1 MEKIQT
7 EITKGL
13 TSAEAAE
20 RLKCDGYNEIQSKKP
35 DGIFD
40 MVFKVMREP
49 MLILLLA
56 AGLIYLMLGE
66 ASDAVM
72 LLFLIFMMVVITIV
86 QEKKTER
93 ALEALKNIA
102 SPRAL
107 VIRDGEQKRIAG
119 REVVRDDIIVLC
131 EGDRVPADAVML
143 TVSNLLI
150 DESLLT
156 GESLAVR
163 KSAWNFK
170 DKPSHPGGED
180 LPFVFSGTLV
190 TSGSGI
196 AKVVSTGSN
205 TEMGKIGK
213 SLQSINEED
222 AIIKKE
228 IQKIVKVF
236 TIWGFVLCIIITVLY
251 GVVRGDWLKGVLSGL
266 TLAMS
271 VLPEEFPVIL
281 LIFLTLGAWRI
292 SKRKVLARRTSV
304 IETLGAAT
312 VLCVDKTGTLTFNQM
327 RLEGLLADGE
337 YLDISAEKNEMIPE
351 SFHTL
356 MEYGILASQHDP
368 FDQLEKEIK
377 SKGKLYLSCS
387 EHIHKNWKL
396 VREYALSKDLLAL
409 SHVWA
414 SPDES
419 HFVIAAKGAP
429 EAIAEL
435 CHFPEEEMKKLHGK
449 IKVMSERGLRL
460 IGVAKAIFPAKDL
473 PNTQHDFD
481 FKFMGILG
489 FSDPIRPNVPESI
502 RECYAAG
509 IRVIMITGDYSGTA
523 QTIARQIGLE
533 NSSLV
538 ITGSELKEMGVK
550 ELSEKIREVNIF
562 ARVVPEQKLAI
573 VNALKANGEIVAMTG
588 DGVNDAP
595 ALKSAH
601 IGIAM
606 GERGTDVARETADL
620 VLLND
625 DFSSIVE
632 AIKLGRRIFDN
643 LQKAMAFVV
652 AVHIPIAGMALFPVF
667 FGLPIVFLPAHIAF
681 LELIIDPSCSIVFE
695 FEKAEKNIMLRPPRN
710 LKQPL
715 LNRSVIITSLL
726 QGAGILA
733 AAVLMFT
740 FSLQKGLLENEIR
753 ALVFFVIVVGI
764 LGLITTNLSKTESIG
779 RVLLNNNKMLNRTI
793 IGTIIAL
800 GMVFYIPFFQNLFH
814 FYHLNPEDLFIGTL
828 LSLVILAWFEIIKFF
843 RRKQGEVG
851 LI

>member
-7 EITKGL
+7 EIIKGL

-20 RLKCDGYNEIQSKKP
+20 RLNRDGYNEIQSQKP
-35 DGIFD
+35 ASIFG
-40 MVFKVMREP
+40 MIFKVMREP
-49 MLILLLA
+49 MLILLLGS
-56 AGLIYLMLGE
+56 GLIYLLLGE
-66 ASDAVM
+66 ARDAVM
-72 LLFLIFMMVVITIV
+72 LLFLVFVVVGITLY
-86 QEKKTER
+86 QENKTER
-93 ALEALKNIA
+93 ALDALKNLA

-119 REVVRDDIIVLC
+119 REAVCGDIIVLC
-131 EGDRVPADAVML
+131 EGDRVPADAVVL
-143 TVSNLLI
+143 TASNLLI

-156 GESLAVR
+156 GESLSVR
-163 KSAWNFK
+163 KSAWNYK
-170 DKPSHPGGED
+170 DKLTSPGGDD

-190 TSGSGI
+190 VAGSGI
-196 AKVVSTGSN
+196 AKITSIGGA

-213 SLQSINEED
+213 SLQSIIEEET
-222 AIIKKE
+222 IIKKE
-228 IQKIVKVF
+228 IERIVKIF
-236 TIWGFVLCIIITVLY
+236 TIWGFALCAIIAVIY
-251 GVVRGDWLKGVLSGL
+251 GVMRNDWLKGILSGL

-271 VLPEEFPVIL
+271 VLPEEFPVVM

-292 SKRKVLARRTSV
+292 SKRKVLTRKTSV

-312 VLCVDKTGTLTFNQM
+312 ALCVDKTGTLTLNQM
-327 RLEGLLADGE
+327 RLEGLLVGGE
-337 YLDISAEKNEMIPE
+337 YLDITGKEDGQIPE
-351 SFHTL
+351 SFHGL
-356 MEYGILASQHDP
+356 LEYGILASQHDP

-377 SKGKLYLSCS
+377 AKGKFYLSGS

-396 VREYALSKDLLAL
+396 VKEYALSKDLLAL
-409 SHVWA
+409 SHVWL

-435 CHFPEEEMKKLHGK
+435 CHFPKEEMKKLHGK
-449 IKVMSERGLRL
+449 IKVMSEKGLRL

-502 RECYAAG
+502 KECYAAG

-533 NSSLV
+533 NPSLV

-652 AVHIPIAGMALFPVF
+652 AVHIPIAGMSLFPVLLN
-667 FGLPIVFLPAHIAF
+667 LPIVFLPAHIAF
-681 LELIIDPSCSIVFE
+681 LELIIDPACSIVFE
-695 FEKAEKNIMLRPPRN
+695 FEKEEKGIMRRTPRD
-710 LKQPL
+710 LSKPL
-715 LNRSVIITSLL
+715 LGRNVIVTSLL

-733 AAVLMFT
+733 IAGFAFI
-740 FSLQKGLLENEIR
+740 FSIQRGFDEDSIR

-764 LGLITTNLSKTESIG
+764 LGLIATNLSKTENFIK
-779 RVLLNNNKMLNRTI
+779 VLLSNNRMLHWMI
-793 IGTIIAL
+793 AGAIAAL
-800 GMVFYIPFFQNLFH
+800 GIVLYVPFFRNLFH
-814 FYHLNPEDLFIGTL
+814 FSYLHPEDLLIGTL
-828 LSLVILAWFEIIKFF
+828 LSFVILAWFEVIKFF
-843 RRKQGEVG
+843 RRRQAETG